1 MTTLLIPARAA
12 SLQTT
17 TAIDHRMADC
27 ILDRLGCTLEDL
39 SIKYG
44 DVIIPSGDITHQL
57 YYGSNYST
65 ANLLGYVWCENGVYF
80 TGGGG
85 GNHET
90 PQQAAI
96 ELLDSLL
103 VADCKLALE
112 DHQATAVEYF

>member
-1 MTTLLIPARAA
+1 MTTQLLIPARAA
-12 SLQTT
+12 SLQAE
-17 TAIDHRMADC
+17 AIDYKMADC
-27 ILDRLGCTLEDL
+27 ILDRLGCALEDL

-57 YYGSNYST
+57 YYGSDYST
-65 ANLLGYVWCENGVYF
+65 ANIMGYVWCENGIYF
-80 TGGGG
+80 TGGG

-103 VADCKLALE
+103 VADCKLALQA
-112 DHQATAVEYF
+112 HQATAIDYF